1 MKEKLQIVKIGGN
14 VIDDAHSLDVF
25 LKDFASIRGKKILV
39 HGGGKLATE
48 LAGKLGVSQV
58 FWQGR
63 RITDEKTLK
72 IAVMVYAGWI
82 NKQMTATLNA
92 LGETAIGICGADM
105 KILTAVRRQHPE
117 IDFGFVGD
125 IETKNVNVAGLQSLL
140 QQGTPVFAPVT
151 ADAYGQLLNTNAD
164 TIASVL
170 ASALACCYDVQL
182 NYCFEKNGVLR
193 DAEDEDSWLRKLNL
207 TEFRLML
214 QKAQVSKG
222 MLPKLEN
229 SFLARQNGVSGV
241 YIGHFSNINQM
252 IACNEN
258 AGTYII

>member
-14 VIDDAHSLDVF
+14 VIDDSYSLNLF
-25 LKDFASIRGKKILV
+25 LKDFASIPGKKILV

-58 FWQGR
+58 LWQGR

-82 NKQMTATLNA
+82 NKQITASLNA
-92 LGETAIGICGADM
+92 FGGTAIGICGADL
-105 KILTAVRRQHPE
+105 KILTAVKRQHPE

-125 IETKNVNVAGLQSLL
+125 IETKDVNVAGLQSLL
-140 QQGTPVFAPVT
+140 QLGTPVFAPVT
-151 ADAYGQLLNTNAD
+151 ADASGQLLNTNAD

-170 ASALACCYDVQL
+170 ASALASCYEVQL
-182 NYCFEKNGVLR
+182 NYCFEKKGVLR
-193 DAEDEDSWLRKLNL
+193 DTDDEESWVRKLNL

-214 QKAQVSKG
+214 QNAQVSKG

-241 YIGHFSNINQM
+241 YIGHFSNIHHM
-252 IACNEN
+252 IACHEN
-258 AGTYII
+258 AGTYIV